1 VSWPVAEAAGHATL
15 CARVI
20 VAELIRHGVTDLVLA
35 PGSRSAPLAY
45 EAFEADR
52 IGLLRLHVR
61 LDERTA
67 GFLGLGLAK
76 GSGAPV
82 AVLTT
87 SGTAAANLFPAVLEA
102 AHAHQPLVLITASRP
117 RALVNTGAN
126 QTTDQDQL
134 FGRHVREYAALSDQ
148 IADPPTWRF
157 EVARLMAA
165 ATGTR
170 NRRPGPVQLNVE
182 LSDPLVP
189 TGFDRP
195 PAVADLVLTPAEAG
209 KPTELP
215 AGPQT
220 VIVAG
225 DAPPAIGR
233 EVARLAERA
242 GVPLLAEPSSNAR
255 SGAAALG
262 TARLLA
268 GSSLAEDVE
277 RVVVY
282 GHPTLSRPVSRLLAR
297 DDLEL
302 VVVSAYA
309 DWVDP
314 GRVAT
319 VVTDAVR
326 FAEPEATEWLARW
339 RQADADVRQR
349 LDALLAGLPYFSGPV
364 LAAGLWTALG
374 ERDVVFVGSSSPVRD
389 LDLAPVTAVSPAVYA
404 NRGLGG
410 IDGNVS
416 TAAGIAL
423 ATERPSHALLGD
435 LTTLHDLTGLL
446 RPAGEP
452 QPDLRIV
459 VANDIGGSIFAT
471 LEPGRPAHSPAYER
485 LFGTPHTADFAA
497 LAAAVGCGYVRVRD
511 AAELEAAL
519 AQPPQ
524 GVELVEAVID
534 RTQRR
539 TLDTAITGLAATL

>member
-1 VSWPVAEAAGHATL
+1 MADPGGHATL

-20 VAELIRHGVTDLVLA
+20 IAELIRHGVTDLVLA

-76 GSGAPV
+76 GSGNPV

-87 SGTAAANLFPAVLEA
+87 SGTAPANLFPAVLEA

-134 FGRHVREYAALSDQ
+134 FGRHARAYAALSDQ
-148 IADPPTWRF
+148 TADPSTWRF
-157 EVARLMAA
+157 EIARLMAA
-165 ATGTR
+165 ATGARTR
-170 NRRPGPVQLNVE
+170 QPGPVQLNVE

-189 TGFDRP
+189 TGFDQP
-195 PAVADLVLTPAEAG
+195 PAVADLVLASARPGRA
-209 KPTELP
+209 TELS

-225 DAPPAIGR
+225 DAPPAVGR
-233 EVARLAERA
+233 EVAELAEQAR
-242 GVPLLAEPSSNAR
+242 VPLLAEPSSNAR

-268 GSSLAEDVE
+268 GSSLAEEVE
-277 RVVVY
+277 RVVVC
-282 GHPTLSRPVSRLLAR
+282 GHPTLSRPISRMLAR

-314 GRVAT
+314 GRRAS

-326 FAEPEATEWLARW
+326 FAEPDDTGWLARW
-339 RQADADVRQR
+339 RQADAELRQN
-349 LDALLAGLPYFSGPV
+349 LEALLAGLRYFSGPV

-374 ERDVVFVGSSSPVRD
+374 RRDVLFVGSSSPVRD

-404 NRGLGG
+404 NRGLAG

-423 ATERPSHALLGD
+423 AAEQPTHALLGD
-435 LTTLHDLTGLL
+435 LTALHDLTGLL
-446 RPAGEP
+446 LPDGEP
-452 QPDLRIV
+452 VPDLRLV
-459 VANDIGGSIFAT
+459 VANDTGGSIFAT
-471 LEPGRPAHSPAYER
+471 LEPGRPAHSVAYER
-485 LFGTPHTADFAA
+485 LFGTPHRADFAA
-497 LAAAVGCGYVRVRD
+497 LAAGVGCSYARVRD
-511 AAELEAAL
+511 ASELEAAL
-519 AQPPQ
+519 AQPPR
-524 GVELVEAVID
+524 GLELVEAVID
-534 RTQRR
+534 RSQRR
-539 TLDTAITGLAATL
+539 TLDAAITGLAATF

>member
-1 VSWPVAEAAGHATL
+1 MAEPAGHATL

-20 VAELIRHGVTDLVLA
+20 LAELLSAGVTDLVLA

-76 GSGAPV
+76 GSGNPV

-87 SGTAAANLFPAVLEA
+87 SGTAPANLFPAVLEA

-117 RALVNTGAN
+117 RSLVNTGAN

-134 FGRHVREYAALSDQ
+134 FGRHARAYAALSDQ
-148 IADPPTWRF
+148 TADPPTWRF
-157 EVARLMAA
+157 EIARLMAA
-165 ATGTR
+165 AAGSRT
-170 NRRPGPVQLNVE
+170 RRPGPVQLNVE

-195 PAVADLVLTPAEAG
+195 PAVADLMLTPAG
-209 KPTELP
+209 PGQPTELP

-225 DAPPAIGR
+225 DAPPATGR
-233 EVARLAERA
+233 EVAALAERVR
-242 GVPLLAEPSSNAR
+242 VPLLAEPSSNAR
-255 SGAAALG
+255 SGAAALS

-268 GSSLAEDVE
+268 SSSLVEDVE

-297 DDLEL
+297 NDVEL
-302 VVVSAYA
+302 VVVSPYA

-314 GRVAT
+314 GRTAS

-326 FAEPEATEWLARW
+326 FAEPEGTEWLARW
-339 RQADADVRQR
+339 QSADAELRR
-349 LDALLAGLPYFSGPV
+349 SLESLLAGLTYFSGPV
-364 LAAGLWTALG
+364 LATSLWAALG
-374 ERDVVFVGSSSPVRD
+374 EQDVLFAGSSSPVRD
-389 LDLAPVTAVSPAVYA
+389 LDLAPVAAASPAVYA
-404 NRGLGG
+404 NRGLAG

-423 ATERPSHALLGD
+423 ATERPTHALLGD
-435 LTTLHDLTGLL
+435 LTTLHDMTGLL
-446 RPAGEP
+446 LPDGEP
-452 QPDLRIV
+452 LPDLRVV
-459 VANDIGGSIFAT
+459 VANDTGGSIFAT
-471 LEPGRPAHSPAYER
+471 LEPGRPAYSTAYER
-485 LFGTPHTADFAA
+485 LFGTPHPADFAA
-497 LAAAVGCGYVRVRD
+497 LAAAVGCGYARVSN

-519 AQPPQ
+519 ARPPL
-524 GVELVEAVID
+524 GLELVEAVID

-539 TLDTAITGLAATL
+539 TLDAAITGLAAKL

>member
-1 VSWPVAEAAGHATL
+1 MADPDGHATL

-20 VAELIRHGVTDLVLA
+20 VAELIRHGVTELVLA
-35 PGSRSAPLAY
+35 PGARSAPLAY

-76 GSGAPV
+76 GSGNPV

-87 SGTAAANLFPAVLEA
+87 SGTAAANLFPALLEA
-102 AHAHQPLVLITASRP
+102 AHAHQPLVMITASRP

-134 FGRHVREYAALSDQ
+134 FGRHVRGYAALSDQ
-148 IADPPTWRF
+148 TSDPPTWRF

-170 NRRPGPVQLNVE
+170 TRQPGPVQLNVE

-195 PAVADLVLTPAEAG
+195 PAGEADLVLAPAGAG
-209 KPTELP
+209 RPADLP

-233 EVARLAERA
+233 EVARLAERV

-255 SGAAALG
+255 SGPAALG

-268 GSSLAEDVE
+268 GSNLAEEVE

-314 GRVAT
+314 GRRAT
-319 VVTDAVR
+319 VVADAVR
-326 FAEPEATEWLARW
+326 FAEPEATGWLARW
-339 RQADADVRQR
+339 RQADAELRQR
-349 LDALLAGLPYFSGPV
+349 LEALLAGLGYFSGPV

-389 LDLAPVTAVSPAVYA
+389 LDLAPVTAASPTVYA
-404 NRGLGG
+404 NRGLAG

-423 ATERPSHALLGD
+423 AAERPTHALLGD

-446 RPAGEP
+446 RPLSEP
-452 QPDLRIV
+452 RPDLRVV
-459 VANDIGGSIFAT
+459 VANDTGGSIFAT
-471 LEPGRPAHSPAYER
+471 LEPGRPAHSAAYER
-485 LFGTPHTADFAA
+485 LFGTPHAVDFAA
-497 LAAAVGCGYVRVRD
+497 LAAAFGCGYAQVGD
-511 AAELEAAL
+511 QAELEAAL
-519 AQPPQ
+519 TQPPR
-524 GVELVEAVID
+524 GVELVEAMID
-534 RTQRR
+534 RSQRR

>member
-1 VSWPVAEAAGHATL
+1 MADPAGHATL
-15 CARVI
+15 CARVVI
-20 VAELIRHGVTDLVLA
+20 AELIRHGVTDLVLA

-45 EAFEADR
+45 EALEADR

-67 GFLGLGLAK
+67 GYLGLGLAK

-87 SGTAAANLFPAVLEA
+87 SGTAAANLFPAALEA
-102 AHAHQPLVLITASRP
+102 AHAHQPLVLVTASRP

-134 FGRHVREYAALSDQ
+134 FGRHARAYAALSDQ
-148 IADPPTWRF
+148 TADAPTWRF
-157 EVARLMAA
+157 EIARLMTA

-170 NRRPGPVQLNVE
+170 TRQPGPVQLNVE

-195 PAVADLVLTPAEAG
+195 PAVADLMLAPGGAG
-209 KPTELP
+209 RPTELP

-225 DAPPAIGR
+225 DAAPATGR
-233 EVARLAERA
+233 EVAVLAERA
-242 GVPLLAEPSSNAR
+242 RVPLLAEPSSNAR
-255 SGAAALG
+255 SGSAALG

-268 GSSLAEDVE
+268 GTSLAEEVE

-302 VVVSAYA
+302 IVVSAYA

-314 GRVAT
+314 GRTAS

-326 FAEPEATEWLARW
+326 FAEPEGNGWLARW
-339 RQADADVRQR
+339 QSADAELRQS
-349 LDALLAGLPYFSGPV
+349 LDALLSGLAYFSGPV
-364 LAAGLWTALG
+364 LAAGLWTAMG
-374 ERDVVFVGSSSPVRD
+374 EQDVVFVGSSSPVRD
-389 LDLAPVTAVSPAVYA
+389 LDLAPITPASPAVYA
-404 NRGLGG
+404 NRGLAG
-410 IDGNVS
+410 IDGSVS

-423 ATERPSHALLGD
+423 ATERPTHALLGD

-446 RPAGEP
+446 RPDGEP
-452 QPDLRIV
+452 LPDLRVV
-459 VANDIGGSIFAT
+459 VANDTGGSIFAT
-471 LEPGRPAHSPAYER
+471 LEPGRPAHSLAFER
-485 LFGTPHTADFAA
+485 LFGTPHSADFAA
-497 LAAAVGCGYVRVRD
+497 LAAAVGCGYARVGD
-511 AAELEAAL
+511 PAELAAAL
-519 AQPPQ
+519 AQSPR
-524 GVELVEAVID
+524 GLELVEAVID
-534 RTQRR
+534 RSQRR
-539 TLDTAITGLAATL
+539 TLNAAITGLSATL